1 MKPTSQQY
9 VRVATAMG
17 FSPMAKANLAEV
29 HRIATHFGAQM
40 YVFHVGIWTEQC
52 KKTYYN
58 FLEELNIAPESIIL
72 KSKEDRKSVV

>member
-52 KKTYYN
+52 QKTYHN
-58 FLEELNIAPESIIL
+58 FLEELNIAP
-72 KSKEDRKSVV
+72 